1 MNFLGSR
8 FFCGSSGGCPGD
20 PQDFLSID
28 LWRINGKFKPI
39 ILNQED
45 LEVAQVAPFRALHYN
60 PAKITRPEEV
70 VTPPYDVIRPEE
82 REAFAARH
90 HCNMVRLIL
99 PQALPGDDLLQNR
112 YTRAAATFRQWQQEG
127 ALVRDPEPAYYY
139 WETEFL
145 VQGRKFTRTGLAA
158 MVRLE
163 PFQSGVI
170 LPHEQTFSA
179 PKADRLELLKNTQA
193 HFSPIFAIYPD
204 PEDVVLG
211 TLRRGLN
218 PEPMLAFEDSE
229 GYFQRVFRVT
239 ELSCLRAVHRTFEKM
254 TLFIADGHHRYETAL
269 NYQKWLKDR
278 YPQAPAN
285 ASFNYVLMYLS
296 NIFDPELVILMA
308 HRLLAGSRVK
318 RMEEGPLLR
327 RLAEYFEVT
336 ALPSGGGAPDVEF
349 LQQSLAPV
357 SPQETIFIL
366 LGFGLKAWR
375 LKLREGVRQK
385 LLAREMHPALAQL
398 DVVVLN
404 YLIFEKILGL
414 DAQAQADQQTCKYT
428 SKIPEALSILS
439 RGEASMAFLLN
450 PTRVDQVQQ
459 VASAGLTMP
468 RKSTYFYPKVK
479 DGIVLSSINPGEE
492 IVLP

>member
-1 MNFLGSR
+1 M
-8 FFCGSSGGCPGD
+8 P
-20 PQDFLSID
+20 
-28 LWRINGKFKPI
+28 
-39 ILNQED
+39 NQE
-45 LEVAQVAPFRALHYN
+45 EQAVAQVAPFRALHYN
-60 PAKITRPEEV
+60 PVKIPRPEDV

-90 HCNMVRLIL
+90 PHNMVRLIL
-99 PQALPGDDLLQNR
+99 PQALPGDDLLKNR
-112 YTRAAATFRQWQQEG
+112 YTRAAATFRQWQEEEV
-127 ALVRDPEPAYYY
+127 LVKDPEPAYYY

-145 VQGRKFTRTGLAA
+145 VQGRQFTRTGLVA

-211 TLRRGLN
+211 NLRGSL
-218 PEPMLAFEDSE
+218 PGEPMLAFEDSE

-239 ELSCLRAVHRTFEKM
+239 EPSCLRAVHRAFEKM

-278 YPQAPAN
+278 YPQAPAT
-285 ASFNYVLMYLS
+285 AAFNYTLMYLS

-318 RMEEGPLLR
+318 RVEEDSLLR
-327 RLAEYFEVT
+327 RLGEYFEVA
-336 ALPSGGGAPDVEF
+336 ALPSGGGAPDADF
-349 LQQSLAPV
+349 LQQNLAPV
-357 SPQETIFIL
+357 SPRETVFIL

-375 LKLREGVRQK
+375 LKLRDGVRQK

-414 DAQAQADQQTCKYT
+414 DAKALDNQETCKFT
-428 SKIPEALSILS
+428 SKIPEVLSILR

-459 VASAGLTMP
+459 VASASLIMP

-479 DGIVLSSINPGEE
+479 DGIVLSTISPGEE
-492 IVLP
+492 IILP